1 MSVFTATG
9 DDWAERASALRLRTR
24 MFVDGAWTSG
34 SADPLE
40 PVSPRD
46 GRSLPEVSAASAE
59 DIDHAVR
66 VARRTFESGAWS
78 SLAPRERGQRL
89 IAFAQRIHDSAE
101 ELALTISLEMGKPV
115 REALETELRAVVT
128 CFRWYGEAADKLLDE
143 LPVTAPNSLA
153 FVTREAAG
161 VVAAVVPWNF
171 PLTMTA
177 WKVAPALAVGNSLIL
192 KPAEHSPY
200 SALRLAE
207 LAHEAGIPAGAF
219 NVMPGEGPIAGRA
232 LGEHRDVDVVT
243 FTGSPEVGR
252 RFLGYSAAS
261 NGKRVWPE
269 LGGKTASLVLPDA
282 DLESA
287 VRATAGGCF
296 YNQGEMCTAS
306 SRLLVPRADRDRALE
321 IAADVARST
330 VPADPFLVESTL
342 GPVVSEKQLRSVA
355 GFVERAVA
363 DGGDL
368 AAGSAERFDGVP
380 GGSYFAPAVIGV
392 TPKHEVAR
400 REVFG
405 PVLSVIAYDDVDEAL
420 AIANGTD
427 YGLAAALW
435 STDLNAVH
443 RLSRRLRAG
452 VVWVNCFEEGDM
464 TIPFGGVKGSGFGR
478 DKSLH
483 AIDKFTDLKTT
494 WIELS

>member
-1 MSVFTATG
+1 MFTAHG
-9 DDWAERASALRLRTR
+9 DDWAERAAALPLRTR
-24 MFVDGAWTSG
+24 MFIDGTWQEG
-34 SADPLE
+34 SAEPLT

-46 GRSLPEVSAASAE
+46 GRSLPSISAASEA
-59 DIDHAVR
+59 DVDRAVR
-66 VARRTFESGAWS
+66 SARAAFESGVWS
-78 SLAPRERGQRL
+78 RLAPRERGQRL
-89 IAFAQRIHDSAE
+89 IAFAQRIHDDAE

-115 REALETELRAVVT
+115 REALQTELRAVVT
-128 CFRWYGEAADKLLDE
+128 CFRWYGEAADKALDE
-143 LPVTAPNSLA
+143 MPVTAPNSLA
-153 FVTREAAG
+153 LVSREPAG

-177 WKVAPALAVGNSLIL
+177 WKLAPALAVGNSVVL
-192 KPAEHSPY
+192 KPAEHTTF

-207 LAHEAGIPAGAF
+207 LALESGIPAGVL
-219 NVMPGEGPIAGRA
+219 NVTPGTGAVAGRA
-232 LGEHRDVDVVT
+232 LGEHRDVDIVT

-252 RFLGYSAAS
+252 KFLGYSAAS

-282 DLESA
+282 DLERA
-287 VRATAGGCF
+287 VRATADGCF
-296 YNQGEMCTAS
+296 YNQGQMCTAS
-306 SRLLVPRADRDRALE
+306 SRLLVPRAQRDRALE
-321 IAADVARST
+321 IAADVARHSL
-330 VPADPFLVESTL
+330 PADPFDVETSM
-342 GPVVSEKQLRSVA
+342 GAIVSERQLAGIA
-355 GFVERAVA
+355 GFVERAEA
-363 DGGDL
+363 EGAEL
-368 AAGSAERFDGVP
+368 AAGRADRFDAVA
-380 GGSYFAPAVIGV
+380 GGSYFAPVVLGV
-392 TPKHEVAR
+392 TPRHEVAQ

-405 PVLSVIAYDDVDEAL
+405 PVLSVIAYDDVEDAL
-420 AIANGTD
+420 AIANGTE

-443 RLSRRLRAG
+443 TLSRRLRAG

-483 AIDKFTDLKTT
+483 AMEKFTDLKST

>member
-1 MSVFTATG
+1 MFTATG
-9 DDWAERASALRLRTR
+9 DDWAHRAATLTLRTR
-24 MFVDGAWTSG
+24 MFIDGAWEDG
-34 SADPLE
+34 AAEPLA

-46 GRSLPEVSAASAE
+46 GRTLPTIAAASPA
-59 DIDHAVR
+59 DIDRAIRSAR
-66 VARRTFESGAWS
+66 VAFDSGVWS
-78 SLAPRERGQRL
+78 RLAPRERGQRL
-89 IAFAQRIHDSAE
+89 IAFAQRIHDNAE

-115 REALETELRAVVT
+115 REALQTELRAVVT
-128 CFRWYGEAADKLLDE
+128 CFRWYGEAADKVLDE
-143 LPVTAPNSLA
+143 IPVTAPGSLA
-153 FVTREAAG
+153 LVTREPAG

-177 WKVAPALAVGNSLIL
+177 WKLAPALAVGNSVVL
-192 KPAEHSPY
+192 KPAEHTTF

-207 LAHEAGIPAGAF
+207 LALEAGIPAGVL
-219 NVMPGEGPIAGRA
+219 NVTPGAGHIAGRA
-232 LGEHRDVDVVT
+232 LGEHPDVDVVT

-252 RFLGYSAAS
+252 RFLGYAAAS

-282 DLESA
+282 ALERA
-287 VRATAGGCF
+287 VRATADGCF
-296 YNQGEMCTAS
+296 YNQGQMCTAS
-306 SRLLVPRADRDRALE
+306 SRLLVPRAQRDRALE
-321 IAADVARST
+321 IAAEVART
-330 VPADPFLVESTL
+330 TLPADPFDVSTSM
-342 GPVVSEKQLRSVA
+342 GAIVSEKQLAGIA
-355 GFVERAVA
+355 GFVERAQA
-363 DGGDL
+363 EGAEL
-368 AAGSAERFDGVP
+368 AAGGAERFDAVE
-380 GGSYFAPAVIGV
+380 GGSYFAPVVLGV
-392 TPKHEVAR
+392 TPQHEVAQ

-420 AIANGTD
+420 SIANGTE

-443 RLSRRLRAG
+443 TLSRRLRAG

-483 AIDKFTDLKTT
+483 ALEKFTDLKTT

>member
-1 MSVFTATG
+1 MFTATG
-9 DDWAERASALRLRTR
+9 SDWAQRAEALDLRTSLLL
-24 MFVDGAWTSG
+24 DGGWVHG
-34 SADPLE
+34 SAAPLT

-46 GRSLPEVSAASAE
+46 GRALPEVAAASAS
-59 DIDHAVR
+59 DVDAAVR
-66 VARRTFESGAWS
+66 SARTAFESGVWS
-78 SLAPRERGQRL
+78 QRAPRDRGQAL
-89 IAFAQRIHDSAE
+89 IAFAQKIHDTAE
-101 ELALTISLEMGKPV
+101 ELALLISLEMGKPI
-115 REALETELRAVVT
+115 REALQTELRAVVN
-128 CFRWYGEAADKLLDE
+128 CFRWYGEAADKVLDE
-143 LPVTAPNSLA
+143 LPVTTPSSLA
-153 FVTREAAG
+153 LVTREPVG

-177 WKVAPALAVGNSLIL
+177 WKLAPALAVGNSVIL
-192 KPAEHSPY
+192 KPAENSTY

-207 LAHEAGIPAGAF
+207 LAIEAGIPAGVL
-219 NVMPGEGPIAGRA
+219 NVTPGRGDETGRA
-232 LGEHRDVDVVT
+232 LGEHGDVDVVT

-282 DLESA
+282 DLEQA
-287 VRATAGGCF
+287 VRATADGCF
-296 YNQGEMCTAS
+296 YNQGQMCTAS

-321 IAADVARST
+321 IAAEVARTSL
-330 VPADPFLVESTL
+330 PDDPFAVTTSMGAIVGE
-342 GPVVSEKQLRSVA
+342 GQLRSIA

-363 DGGDL
+363 EGGEI
-368 AAGSAERFDGVP
+368 AAGSAERYEAVP
-380 GGSYFAPAVIGV
+380 GGSYFAPVVLGV
-392 TPKHEVAR
+392 TPEHEVAR

-405 PVLSVIAYDDVDEAL
+405 PVLSVIAYDDVEDAL
-420 AIANGTD
+420 NIANGTE

-435 STDLNAVH
+435 SNDLNAVH
-443 RLSRRLRAG
+443 RLSRRLKAG

-483 AIDKFTDLKTT
+483 ALEKFTDLKST

>member
-1 MSVFTATG
+1 MFTATG
-9 DDWAERASALRLRTR
+9 DDWADRAAALSLHTR
-24 MFVDGAWTSG
+24 MFIDGSWEDGTAE
-34 SADPLE
+34 PLA
-40 PVSPRD
+40 PISPRD
-46 GRSLPEVSAASAE
+46 GRALPPIAAASAA
-59 DIDHAVR
+59 DIDRAVR
-66 VARRTFESGAWS
+66 SARAAFDAGVWS
-78 SLAPRERGQRL
+78 RIAPRERGQRL
-89 IAFAQRIHDSAE
+89 IAFAQKIHDNAE

-115 REALETELRAVVT
+115 REALQTELRAVVN
-128 CFRWYGEAADKLLDE
+128 CFRWYGEAADKVLDE

-153 FVTREAAG
+153 LVTREPAG

-177 WKVAPALAVGNSLIL
+177 WKLAPALAVGNSVVL
-192 KPAEHSPY
+192 KPAEHTTF

-207 LAHEAGIPAGAF
+207 LAHEAGLPAGVL
-219 NVMPGEGPIAGRA
+219 NVTPGAGHVAGRA
-232 LGEHRDVDVVT
+232 LGEHPDVDVVT

-252 RFLGYSAAS
+252 RFLGYAAAS

-282 DLESA
+282 DLERA
-287 VRATAGGCF
+287 VRATADGCF
-296 YNQGEMCTAS
+296 YNQGQMCTAS
-306 SRLLVPRADRDRALE
+306 SRLLVPRAQYDRALE
-321 IAADVARST
+321 IAAEVARTSL
-330 VPADPFLVESTL
+330 PADPFDVSTSM
-342 GPVVSEKQLRSVA
+342 GAIVSEKQLAGIA

-363 DGGDL
+363 DDAEL
-368 AAGSAERFDGVP
+368 AAGSTERFSAVD
-380 GGSYFAPAVIGV
+380 GGSYFAPVVLGV
-392 TPKHEVAR
+392 TPAHEVAQ

-405 PVLSVIAYDDVDEAL
+405 PVLSVIAYDDVDDAL
-420 AIANGTD
+420 AIANGTE

-443 RLSRRLRAG
+443 TLSRRLRAG

-483 AIDKFTDLKTT
+483 AMEKFTDLKTT

>member
-1 MSVFTATG
+1 MFTAHG
-9 DDWAERASALRLRTR
+9 DDWAERAAALPLRTR
-24 MFVDGAWTSG
+24 MFIDGTWQEG
-34 SADPLE
+34 SAEPLT

-46 GRSLPEVSAASAE
+46 GRSLPSISAASEA
-59 DIDHAVR
+59 DVDRAVR
-66 VARRTFESGAWS
+66 SARAAFESGVWS
-78 SLAPRERGQRL
+78 RLAPRERGQRL
-89 IAFAQRIHDSAE
+89 IAFAQRIHDDAE

-115 REALETELRAVVT
+115 REALQTELRAVVT
-128 CFRWYGEAADKLLDE
+128 CFRWYGEAADKALDE
-143 LPVTAPNSLA
+143 MPVTAPNSLA
-153 FVTREAAG
+153 LVSREPAG

-177 WKVAPALAVGNSLIL
+177 WKLAPALAVGNSVVL
-192 KPAEHSPY
+192 KPAEHTTF

-207 LAHEAGIPAGAF
+207 LALESGIPAGVL
-219 NVMPGEGPIAGRA
+219 NVTPGTGAVAGRA
-232 LGEHRDVDVVT
+232 LGEHRDVDIVT

-252 RFLGYSAAS
+252 KFLGYSAAS

-282 DLESA
+282 DLERA
-287 VRATAGGCF
+287 VRATADGCF
-296 YNQGEMCTAS
+296 YNQGQMCTAS
-306 SRLLVPRADRDRALE
+306 SRLLVPRTQRDRALD
-321 IAADVARST
+321 IAADVARHSL
-330 VPADPFLVESTL
+330 PADPFDVATSM
-342 GPVVSEKQLRSVA
+342 GAIVSERQLAGIA
-355 GFVERAVA
+355 GFVERAETEGA
-363 DGGDL
+363 EL
-368 AAGSAERFDGVP
+368 AAGRAERFDAVA
-380 GGSYFAPAVIGV
+380 GGSYFAPVVLGV
-392 TPKHEVAR
+392 TPRHEVAQ

-405 PVLSVIAYDDVDEAL
+405 PVLSVIAYDDVEDAL
-420 AIANGTD
+420 AIANGTE

-443 RLSRRLRAG
+443 TLSRRLRAG

-483 AIDKFTDLKTT
+483 AMEKFTDLKST

>member
-1 MSVFTATG
+1 MFTATG
-9 DDWAERASALRLRTR
+9 DDWADRAAALSLHTR
-24 MFVDGAWTSG
+24 MFIDGSWEDGTAE
-34 SADPLE
+34 PLA
-40 PVSPRD
+40 PISPRD
-46 GRSLPEVSAASAE
+46 GRALPRIAAASAA
-59 DIDHAVR
+59 DVDRAVR
-66 VARRTFESGAWS
+66 SARAAFDAGVWAR
-78 SLAPRERGQRL
+78 LATRERGQLL
-89 IAFAQRIHDSAE
+89 IAFAQKIHDNAE

-115 REALETELRAVVT
+115 REALQTEIRAVVN
-128 CFRWYGEAADKLLDE
+128 CFRWYGEAADKVLDE

-153 FVTREAAG
+153 LVTREPAG

-177 WKVAPALAVGNSLIL
+177 WKLAPALAVGNSVVL
-192 KPAEHSPY
+192 KPAEHTTF

-207 LAHEAGIPAGAF
+207 LAHEAGLPAG
-219 NVMPGEGPIAGRA
+219 VLKVTPGAGHVAGRA
-232 LGEHRDVDVVT
+232 LGEHPDVDVVT

-252 RFLGYSAAS
+252 RFLGYAAAS

-282 DLESA
+282 DLERA
-287 VRATAGGCF
+287 VRATADGCF
-296 YNQGEMCTAS
+296 YNQGQMCTAS
-306 SRLLVPRADRDRALE
+306 SRLLVPRAQYDRALE
-321 IAADVARST
+321 IAAEVARTSL
-330 VPADPFLVESTL
+330 PADPFDVSTSM
-342 GPVVSEKQLRSVA
+342 GAIASEKQLAGIA
-355 GFVERAVA
+355 GFVERAEA
-363 DGGDL
+363 D
-368 AAGSAERFDGVP
+368 
-380 GGSYFAPAVIGV
+380 GGSYFAPVVLGV
-392 TPKHEVAR
+392 TPAHEVAQ

-405 PVLSVIAYDDVDEAL
+405 PVLSVIAYDDVEDAL
-420 AIANGTD
+420 AIANGTE

-443 RLSRRLRAG
+443 TLSRRLRAG

-483 AIDKFTDLKTT
+483 AMEKFTDLKTT

>member
-1 MSVFTATG
+1 MFTATG
-9 DDWAERASALRLRTR
+9 EDWADRAAALRLHTR
-24 MFVDGAWTSG
+24 MLIDGEWVEG
-34 SADPLE
+34 SAEPLA

-46 GRSLPEVSAASAE
+46 GRRLPEVSAASAA
-59 DIDHAVR
+59 DVDRAVR
-66 VARRTFESGAWS
+66 SARWAFESGAWS
-78 SLAPRERGQRL
+78 ALAPRERGQIL
-89 IAFAQRIHDSAE
+89 LAFAQRIHDNAE
-101 ELALTISLEMGKPV
+101 ELALTVSLEMGKPI
-115 REALETELRAVVT
+115 REALQTELRAVVN
-128 CFRWYGEAADKLLDE
+128 CFRWYGEAADKILDE
-143 LPVTAPNSLA
+143 MPVTAPNSLA
-153 FVTREAAG
+153 LVTREPAG

-177 WKVAPALAVGNSLIL
+177 WKLAPALAVGNSVVL
-192 KPAEHSPY
+192 KPAEHTTY

-207 LAHEAGIPAGAF
+207 LALESGIPAGVL
-219 NVMPGEGPIAGRA
+219 NVTPGAGHVAGRA
-232 LGEHRDVDVVT
+232 LGEHADVDVVT

-282 DLESA
+282 DLERA
-287 VRATAGGCF
+287 VRATADGCF
-296 YNQGEMCTAS
+296 YNQGQMCTAS
-306 SRLLVPRADRDRALE
+306 SRLLVPREQRDRALE
-321 IAADVARST
+321 IAADVAAAT
-330 VPADPFLVESTL
+330 LPADPFAVATSM
-342 GPVVSEKQLRSVA
+342 GAIVSEKQLAGIS
-355 GFVERAVA
+355 GFVERAA
-363 DGGDL
+363 AEGGEV
-368 AAGSAERFDGVP
+368 AAGGPDRYRAVE

-392 TPKHEVAR
+392 TPSFEVAQ

-405 PVLSVIAYDDVDEAL
+405 PVLSVIAYHDVDEAL
-420 AIANGTD
+420 AIANGTEF
-427 YGLAAALW
+427 GLAAALW

-443 RLSRRLRAG
+443 KLSRRLRAG

>member
-1 MSVFTATG
+1 MFTATG
-9 DDWAERASALRLRTR
+9 DDWADRATALSLRTG
-24 MFVDGAWTSG
+24 MFIDGVWQDGTAE
-34 SADPLE
+34 PLA

-46 GRSLPEVSAASAE
+46 GRSLPPVAAASPA
-59 DIDHAVR
+59 DVDRAVR
-66 VARRTFESGAWS
+66 SARAAFDSGVWS
-78 SLAPRERGQRL
+78 RIAPRERGQRL
-89 IAFAQRIHDSAE
+89 IAFAQAIHDNAE

-115 REALETELRAVVT
+115 REALQTELRAVVT
-128 CFRWYGEAADKLLDE
+128 CFRWYGEAADKVLDE
-143 LPVTAPNSLA
+143 LPVTAPGSLA
-153 FVTREAAG
+153 LVTREPAG

-177 WKVAPALAVGNSLIL
+177 WKLAPALAVGNSVVL
-192 KPAEHSPY
+192 KPAEHTTF

-207 LAHEAGIPAGAF
+207 LAHEAGIPAGVL
-219 NVMPGEGPIAGRA
+219 NVTPGAGHIAGRA
-232 LGEHRDVDVVT
+232 LGEHPDVDVVT

-282 DLESA
+282 DLERA
-287 VRATAGGCF
+287 VRATADGCF
-296 YNQGEMCTAS
+296 YNQGQMCTAS
-306 SRLLVPRADRDRALE
+306 SRLLVPRAQRDRALE
-321 IAADVARST
+321 IAAEVAHAT
-330 VPADPFLVESTL
+330 LPADPFDVSTSM
-342 GPVVSEKQLRSVA
+342 GAIVSEKQLAGIA
-355 GFVERAVA
+355 GFVARAQA
-363 DGGDL
+363 DGAEL
-368 AAGSAERFDGVP
+368 AAGTAERFAAVD
-380 GGSYFAPAVIGV
+380 GGSYFAPVVLGV
-392 TPKHEVAR
+392 TPEHEVAR

-405 PVLSVIAYDDVDEAL
+405 PVLSVIAYDDVEDAL
-420 AIANGTD
+420 AIANGTE

-443 RLSRRLRAG
+443 TLSRRLKAG

-483 AIDKFTDLKTT
+483 AMEKFTDLKTT